1 MDILQQFKF
10 NNKFWPI
17 SFLTCQDKAIKIAYI
32 RIAEVNIENAFDD
45 I

>member
-1 MDILQQFKF
+1 MDILQRFKF

-17 SFLTCQDKAIKIAYI
+17 FFLLCQDKTIKIAYI
-32 RIAEVNIENAFDD
+32 RIAEVNIENAFGD